1 MNQQV
6 NEAGGIPRGILVAA
20 SLLIGTALVATA
32 TARFGDVG
40 TTRMPA
46 ATAVSVAQLHF
57 TDRADGGIDVRN
69 ANSGALIDDVEPG
82 TNGFLRSTMRGLAR
96 ERNRS
101 GIGREQP
108 FVLTRWNNGT
118 LSLEDPATGRKI
130 NLEAFGSTN
139 SAVFARLMDRSSA
152 PMQAQGVAR

>member
-6 NEAGGIPRGILVAA
+6 NEAGGVPRGILVAA
-20 SLLIGTALVATA
+20 ALLIGTALVATA

-46 ATAVSVAQLHF
+46 ASAVSVAQLYF
-57 TDRADGGIDVRN
+57 NDRADGGIDVRN
-69 ANSGALIDDVEPG
+69 AVNGALIEDVEPG

-101 GIGREQP
+101 DIGREQP
-108 FVLTRWNNGT
+108 FALTRWSDGT
-118 LSLEDPATGRKI
+118 LSLEDPATGRRI
-130 NLEAFGSTN
+130 NLEAFGATN
-139 SAVFARLMDRSSA
+139 SAVFARLMDRSGA
-152 PMQAQGVAR
+152 LAQANGAAR